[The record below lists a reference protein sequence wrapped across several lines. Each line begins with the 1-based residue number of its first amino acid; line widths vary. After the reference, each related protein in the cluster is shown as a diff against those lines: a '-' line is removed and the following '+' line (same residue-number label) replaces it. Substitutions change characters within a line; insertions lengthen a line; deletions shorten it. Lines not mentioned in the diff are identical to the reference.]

1 LIPDGDSLTIKK
13 KEASMN
19 SNQILTGLALV
30 VALLATF
37 MADAFAHWTLVLV
50 ALGLVNGFMNPFG
63 DMSTR
68 MAYTVAA
75 VAIPTLANGLDAIPV
90 VGAPINGIID
100 QLMVAVGAGVIANF
114 ILVLKDQLMPSGD

>member
-1 LIPDGDSLTIKK
+1 
-13 KEASMN
+13 MN

>member
-50 ALGLVNGFMNPFG
+50 ALGLVNGFINPFG

-75 VAIPTLANGLDAIPV
+75 VAIPPLANGLDAIPV

>member
-50 ALGLVNGFMNPFG
+50 ALGLVNGFINPFG